1 MQDPSSVCVSTTEF
15 DDAVTAEEVSGD
27 LQTEDFL
34 FSLST
39 ECVKGVRSVIIIHIA
54 ASHSYLALC
63 YCLTLVSKLIRVSI
77 LSDSLPSIFTKVACY
92 EYAVPH
98 IN

>member
-1 MQDPSSVCVSTTEF
+1 MCVSTTEF
-15 DDAVTAEEVSGD
+15 DDAAVTAEEVSSD
-27 LQTEDFL
+27 LKTEDFL

-39 ECVKGVRSVIIIHIA
+39 ECVKGVRSVMVIVIHIA

-63 YCLTLVSKLIRVSI
+63 FFLTLVSKLIRVSI

-92 EYAVPH
+92 E
-98 IN
+98 

>member
-1 MQDPSSVCVSTTEF
+1 MCVSTTELG
-15 DDAVTAEEVSGD
+15 DAVTAEEVSSD
-27 LQTEDFL
+27 LKTEDFL

-63 YCLTLVSKLIRVSI
+63 FFLIFV
-77 LSDSLPSIFTKVACY
+77 F
-92 EYAVPH
+92 
-98 IN
+98 N

>member
-1 MQDPSSVCVSTTEF
+1 MCVSTTEF
-15 DDAVTAEEVSGD
+15 DDAAVTAEEVSGD

-63 YCLTLVSKLIRVSI
+63 FI
-77 LSDSLPSIFTKVACY
+77 
-92 EYAVPH
+92 
-98 IN
+98 